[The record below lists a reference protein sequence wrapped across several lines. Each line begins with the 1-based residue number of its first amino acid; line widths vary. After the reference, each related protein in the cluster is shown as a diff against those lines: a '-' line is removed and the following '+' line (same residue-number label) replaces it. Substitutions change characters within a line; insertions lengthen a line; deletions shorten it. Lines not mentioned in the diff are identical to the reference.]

1 MNNHIKK
8 RIFPISIF
16 AIIILLII
24 FIFEFFIIYE
34 GLNNFKFT
42 TKYIAEKN
50 KEANIT
56 ENMLIKENTSNN
68 KFILD
73 YEKNKT
79 SNSNDKIIIN
89 IDDDEPVG

>member
-1 MNNHIKK
+1 MNNNIKK

-16 AIIILLII
+16 AIIIFLII
-24 FIFEFFIIYE
+24 LIFEFFVIYE
-34 GLNNFKFT
+34 GLNSFKFT

-50 KEANIT
+50 NETNIKKD
-56 ENMLIKENTSNN
+56 MLIKENASNN
-68 KFILD
+68 NLILD
-73 YEKNKT
+73 YEKIKT